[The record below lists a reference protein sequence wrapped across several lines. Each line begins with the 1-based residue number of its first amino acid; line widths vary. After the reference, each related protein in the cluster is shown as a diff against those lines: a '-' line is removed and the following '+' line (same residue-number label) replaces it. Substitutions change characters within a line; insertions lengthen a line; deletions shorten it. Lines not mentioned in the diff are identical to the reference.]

1 MHAQAKF
8 TTRPDDSAHARAGW
22 RTVLAVFKLRIGVII
37 ALTSMAG
44 IAVQPGVELSATQV
58 TAIFIAV
65 LLASASAG
73 AFNQYYEV
81 DLDQR
86 MRRTRSRPFAAGRLE
101 KHGGWLAVIIVLAA
115 IGVAL
120 AWMATNAVA
129 ALFTFLGAF
138 FYAVVYTVWLK
149 RRTWWNIVIGGMAGS
164 FGVLAGAAAVAPA
177 LSPQALS
184 LAVILF
190 LWTPPHFWSLAIVC
204 RDDYVA
210 TGVPMLPAV
219 KGVAVTARAI
229 FAHVVALVGLSLLM
243 PLVGGRSDLCPWRCR
258 RWHLVHCACLATA
271 AHADCPHRETRF
283 PRVAGSTLGAAP
295 GRDARCRD
303 SHLAV
308 HWHWRW

>member
-1 MHAQAKF
+1 MHAQAQITSKLGN
-8 TTRPDDSAHARAGW
+8 SAHTRADW

-37 ALTSMAG
+37 ALTAMAG
-44 IAVQPGVELSATQV
+44 IAIQPGVELSAAQV
-58 TAIFIAV
+58 TAIFFAV

-81 DLDQR
+81 DLDHR
-86 MRRTRSRPFAAGRLE
+86 MRRTRARPFAAGRLVR
-101 KHGGWLAVIIVLAA
+101 HGGWIAVIIALAT

-149 RRTWWNIVIGGMAGS
+149 RRTWWNIVVGGMAGS
-164 FGVLAGAAAVAPA
+164 FGVLAGAAAVAPE

-219 KGVAVTARAI
+219 KGVTVTARAI
-229 FAHVVALVGLSLLM
+229 FAHVVALVGLSLLL
-243 PLVGGRSDLCPWRCR
+243 PLWG
-258 RWHLVHCACLATA
+258 
-271 AHADCPHRETRF
+271 
-283 PRVAGSTLGAAP
+283 AGPVYVLGAAGGGVWFIARAWQLLRAP
-295 GRDARCRD
+295 SANTARLAFRASLVQLSVLLLGAMLDAAIR
-303 SHLAV
+303 S
-308 HWHWRW
+308 